1 MSDNKGLHKAR
12 NVKDDEFYTRFED
25 IEKELCHYTEHFR
38 DRIVYCNCDN
48 PRTSNFWKYFH
59 INFQRFGIKKL
70 VSTYFDKENPV
81 IKAWYCG
88 GSDSDISK
96 FESSF
101 LKGDGDFRSLEC
113 VEILRQS
120 DLIVSN
126 PPFSLTRKYYFPLII
141 ENNKKFLVI
150 GDVNTISD
158 INIFPLIKED
168 KVWLG
173 YNTVSD
179 FYFNGQVKKC
189 GNRIWFT
196 NLSIDRKYQC
206 LELTQ
211 RYSDEKYPFY
221 DNFKAINIDKTQDI
235 PYDYDGIMGVPIT
248 FLKKYN
254 PSQFEILGIMDRG
267 NRWGLRTKIYTK
279 EDSPRYNDLN
289 RCGAIYMNGVL
300 KNTYMR
306 IFIRRRKQNE

>member
-101 LKGDGDFRSLEC
+101 LKGDGDFRSLTM
-113 VEILRQS
+113 RFWKS
-120 DLIVSN
+120 
-126 PPFSLTRKYYFPLII
+126 TT
-141 ENNKKFLVI
+141 
-150 GDVNTISD
+150 GATI
-158 INIFPLIKED
+158 
-168 KVWLG
+168 
-173 YNTVSD
+173 
-179 FYFNGQVKKC
+179 
-189 GNRIWFT
+189 R
-196 NLSIDRKYQC
+196 
-206 LELTQ
+206 
-211 RYSDEKYPFY
+211 
-221 DNFKAINIDKTQDI
+221 
-235 PYDYDGIMGVPIT
+235 
-248 FLKKYN
+248 
-254 PSQFEILGIMDRG
+254 
-267 NRWGLRTKIYTK
+267 
-279 EDSPRYNDLN
+279 
-289 RCGAIYMNGVL
+289 
-300 KNTYMR
+300 
-306 IFIRRRKQNE
+306 